1 MSAEG
6 SSRRRA
12 FALVAGIAALP
23 ALAAE
28 PPPVQ
33 APSWILVEQD
43 SGTVLAAHDADTP
56 RPPASVTKIMTGFV
70 VFEAIEAG
78 EVRLDDRARI
88 SRKAW
93 KAGRAGSRSFV
104 RQGSRVPVDDLL
116 RGMAVHS
123 GNDSAM
129 ALAER
134 VGGSE
139 AMFVARMNAASER
152 LGLTQTQW
160 ANSTGLDSPDQRASA
175 RDLAT
180 LTRALIARFPFGYR
194 YYGEYEFEWD
204 GVKQHSR
211 NPLLRRAA
219 NNANALPAFD
229 GADGV
234 KTGFTAA
241 AGYCMVGS
249 STRGELRLIVVLL
262 GSASNR
268 SRAAD
273 ARALLEWGY
282 SEAAGKTAEP
292 LLDSNAT
299 TPSR

>member
-1 MSAEG
+1 MM
-6 SSRRRA
+6 RA
-12 FALVAGIAALP
+12 LALLGLIALP

-28 PPPVQ
+28 PPRIQ
-33 APSWILVEQD
+33 APSWILMEQD

-56 RPPASVTKIMTGFV
+56 RPPASLTKIMTGFV
-70 VFEAIEAG
+70 VFEAIDAG
-78 EVRLDDRARI
+78 ELTLIDRARV

-104 RQGSRVPVDDLL
+104 RQGSKVPVADLL
-116 RGMAVHS
+116 RGMTITS

-139 AMFVARMNAASER
+139 AAFVARMNALSAT

-160 ANSTGLDSPDQRASA
+160 ANPTGLDHPEQRSTA
-175 RDLAT
+175 RDLAL
-180 LTRALIARFPFGYR
+180 LTRALIARHPHGYS
-194 YYGEYEFEWD
+194 YYGGSEFEWD
-204 GVKQHSR
+204 GVKQYTR
-211 NPLLRRAA
+211 NPLLAHHGSARGAKRG
-219 NNANALPAFD
+219 FD

-241 AGYCMVGS
+241 SGYCIVGS
-249 STRGELRLIVVLL
+249 ARRGDLRLIAVVL
-262 GSASNR
+262 GAASDR

-273 ARALLEWGY
+273 VRALLDWGY
-282 SEAAGKTAEP
+282 AEAAGKPQEP
-292 LLDSNAT
+292 LLDSTAT
-299 TPSR
+299 APSR